1 LSWDTQRDGWA
12 ATIAAGVGRIF
23 IGGADSAGD
32 AQHRHP
38 RQLAPANISSIPR
51 LKSCAET
58 DFLKHPACKFV
69 HSACLAMSGQR
80 QRSLARTLL
89 KHRPMNRG
97 TAMSPETQVLVE
109 MATRSFSV
117 SGDGD
122 LGWSVAVG
130 EPGGGLRYGSV
141 DELVFALINLTV
153 GIEGSA

>member
-1 LSWDTQRDGWA
+1 
-12 ATIAAGVGRIF
+12 
-23 IGGADSAGD
+23 
-32 AQHRHP
+32 
-38 RQLAPANISSIPR
+38 
-51 LKSCAET
+51 
-58 DFLKHPACKFV
+58 
-69 HSACLAMSGQR
+69 
-80 QRSLARTLL
+80 
-89 KHRPMNRG
+89 
-97 TAMSPETQVLVE
+97 MSPETQVLVE